1 MLRDEL
7 FKEVNGDISYME
19 KIGNW
24 LNGNEYTKKIFIR
37 IYMI

>member
-24 LNGNEYTKKIFIR
+24 LNSNEYTK
-37 IYMI
+37 